1 MYTRPK
7 GRFVIIDSS
16 IDGCK
21 VTLCNVYGPN
31 DDNLDFYADMIH
43 LIESIPNYNRIV
55 GGDFNLVLDIEKDK
69 KGELKIQIKN
79 HKY

>member
-1 MYTRPK
+1 MYM
-7 GRFVIIDSS
+7 
-16 IDGCK
+16 
-21 VTLCNVYGPN
+21 Y
-31 DDNLDFYADMIH
+31 FYADMIH
-43 LIESIPNYNRIV
+43 LIESIPNDNRIV